1 MIRQLNRLQL
11 PALILAAISPTC
23 VHADLPR
30 GAENFWHQWRGPEA
44 TGVSHTAA
52 PPLEWSEQKNVKW
65 KVPIEGSG
73 SSSPIVW
80 GDKLFLLTAINT
92 GTVDPGLPKPEDQP
106 KRVFDITNPNTIYRF
121 VVICLNRKT
130 GEDIWRRTATER
142 VPHEGHHQDN
152 NYASASPTTDGK
164 RLYCWFGSAGLFC
177 YDVNGTPLWE
187 RDLGKASVGAI
198 LGEGC
203 SPVLHNNRLAIV
215 RDHSGQSTIHVL
227 DSRTGTTLWE
237 KNRAEPNAW
246 STPLAVNYQDS
257 PQLITAASNRIRS
270 YDLNDGELIWQCKGL
285 TGNVIPCPVTE
296 NDVVYCMSGYEG
308 FSLLAIKLPATG
320 DISDTDTIQWK
331 VNQGTPYIP
340 SPLLYDGMLYYNQS
354 NQAIITCLASSTG
367 KTILKRTRLSGPSTI
382 YASPVGANNRIYF
395 TGRNGTTVVIERSD
409 TFNVLATN
417 RLDDQFVSSP
427 ALAGDQ
433 LFLRGNR
440 YLYCL
445 QE

>member
-130 GEDIWRRTATER
+130 GEEIWRRTATER

-270 YDLNDGELIWQCKGL
+270 YDLNDGELIWQCTGL

-340 SPLLYDGMLYYNQS
+340 SP
-354 NQAIITCLASSTG
+354 
-367 KTILKRTRLSGPSTI
+367 
-382 YASPVGANNRIYF
+382 
-395 TGRNGTTVVIERSD
+395 
-409 TFNVLATN
+409 
-417 RLDDQFVSSP
+417 
-427 ALAGDQ
+427 
-433 LFLRGNR
+433 
-440 YLYCL
+440 
-445 QE
+445 